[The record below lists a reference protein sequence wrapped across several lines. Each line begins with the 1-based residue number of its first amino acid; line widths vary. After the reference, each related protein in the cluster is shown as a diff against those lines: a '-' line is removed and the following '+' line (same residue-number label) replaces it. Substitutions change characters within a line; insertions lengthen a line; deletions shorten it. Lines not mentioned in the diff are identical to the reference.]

1 MQLESPITKLTSTS
15 LDGLLRQQPLFKASE
30 VTLDLTQIEFVTP
43 GALVPLAAI
52 CYALQQKK
60 CNTTIK
66 LSDNDVRSYLLR
78 SGFTSVVQDIVTF
91 QPNIPKARS
100 MIFEALRGTNPLLIE
115 VTKIENGAAL
125 PELLNQ
131 IVHVLRYRLKYKK
144 HDAFDIA
151 TGISEVCQNTF
162 DHNEQT
168 CGFIAMQTYKSHH
181 ERFIEI
187 AIADY
192 GEGLK
197 STLQQNPNNPEI
209 KTDFD
214 AIKIATQLGTS
225 QFDDPTRGTG
235 LHHLLEI
242 AYKHEGAV
250 EFWSGSAKIRYRM
263 DQRKGWKFNSTAIP
277 GVIVNLSLH
286 SKIKI

>member
-1 MQLESPITKLTSTS
+1 MLSDSPITKLTSAT
-15 LDGLLRQQPLFKASE
+15 LDGLLRQQPLFNSSE
-30 VTLDLTQIEFVTP
+30 VTLDLTKIEFVTP

-52 CYALQQKK
+52 CHALQQKK
-60 CNTTIK
+60 CKTTIK

-78 SGFTSVVQDIVTF
+78 SGFTRVLQDIVTF
-91 QPNIPKARS
+91 QPNIPKART

-131 IVHVLRYRLKYKK
+131 IVRVLRYRLKYKK

-162 DHNEQT
+162 DHNDQT
-168 CGFIAMQTYKSHH
+168 CGFIAMQTYKKNS

-187 AIADY
+187 AVADY
-192 GEGLK
+192 GAGLR
-197 STLQQNPNNPEI
+197 STLQENPNTPGI
-209 KTDFD
+209 KTDFE
-214 AIKIATQLGTS
+214 AIKLATQLGTS

-250 EFWSGSAKIRYRM
+250 EFWSGSGKIRFRM
-263 DQRKGWKFNSTAIP
+263 DQRKGWEFGCVAIP

>member
-15 LDGLLRQQPLFKASE
+15 LNSLLRQQSLFNNSE
-30 VTLDLTQIEFVTP
+30 VTIDLTQIEFVTP

-52 CYALQQKK
+52 CHALKQKS
-60 CNTTIK
+60 CRTTVK
-66 LSDNDVRSYLLR
+66 LRDNDVRTYLLR
-78 SGFTSVVQDIVTF
+78 SGFTSVIKDIVTF
-91 QPNIPKARS
+91 QPDIPKARS

-115 VTKIENGAAL
+115 VTKIDNGAAL

-131 IVHVLRYRLKYKK
+131 IVHVLCYRLKYKK

-162 DHNEQT
+162 DHNHET
-168 CGFIAMQTYKSHH
+168 CGFIAMQTYKRNT

-187 AIADY
+187 AVADY
-192 GEGLK
+192 GAGLK
-197 STLQQNPNNPEI
+197 STLQENPNNPEI

-214 AIKIATQLGTS
+214 AIKVATQLGTS

-242 AYKHEGAV
+242 AYKHKGAV
-250 EFWSGSAKIRYRM
+250 EFWSGSAKIRFRM
-263 DQRKGWKFNSTAIP
+263 DKRKGWEFDSIAIP
-277 GVIVNLSLH
+277 GLIVNLSLQ

>member
-1 MQLESPITKLTSTS
+1 MQSEFPIIKLTSTS
-15 LDGLLRQQPLFKASE
+15 LDGLLRQQPLFNNSE
-30 VTLDLTQIEFVTP
+30 VTLDLTQVEFVTP
-43 GALVPLAAI
+43 GALVPLAAF
-52 CYALQQKK
+52 CHALKQKS
-60 CNTTIK
+60 CRTTIK
-66 LSDNDVRSYLLR
+66 LSDNDVRTYLLR
-78 SGFTSVVQDIVTF
+78 SGFTRVLQDIVTF
-91 QPNIPKARS
+91 QPDIPKARS

-144 HDAFDIA
+144 YEAFDIA

-162 DHNEQT
+162 DHNDQT
-168 CGFIAMQTYKSHH
+168 CGFIAMQTYKKNSD
-181 ERFIEI
+181 RFVEI

-192 GEGLK
+192 GAGLR
-197 STLQQNPNNPEI
+197 STLQENPNNPEV

-214 AIKIATQLGTS
+214 AIKVATQLGTS

-242 AYKHEGAV
+242 AYKHKGAV
-250 EFWSGSAKIRYRM
+250 EFWSGSAKIRFRM
-263 DQRKGWKFNSTAIP
+263 DKRRGWEFNSTAIP
-277 GVIVNLSLH
+277 GLIVNLSLQ